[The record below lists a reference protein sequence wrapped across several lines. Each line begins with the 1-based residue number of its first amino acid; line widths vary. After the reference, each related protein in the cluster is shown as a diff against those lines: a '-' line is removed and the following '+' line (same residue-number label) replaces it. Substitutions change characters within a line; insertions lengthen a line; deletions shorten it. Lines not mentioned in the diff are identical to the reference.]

1 VLPGEEVGEYLLLSE
16 SERSLS
22 DLEIDSNNER
32 DNCAF
37 LDVVVMGVTHEDG
50 NIIQD
55 CLGRHEKL

>member
-1 VLPGEEVGEYLLLSE
+1 VLHGEEVGEYLLLSE

-32 DNCAF
+32 DDCAF
-37 LDVVVMGVTHEDG
+37 LDVVMGVTDEDG

-55 CLGRHEKL
+55 CLGRHGKL